1 MAAYKYG
8 DLDVP
13 LGQKSSKEFEKS
25 KKVQKFQK
33 VRRDPQLQT
42 TILSK
47 QLFCN
52 ISFFCRKLMPSF
64 PPMPSW
70 APTWQIIFQV
80 IRTALVLKPQKR
92 RHRAGRNDRRRLLST
107 LGLGRVHPAAPHLCA
122 FALSWLTDMMIASS
136 ASLNC
141 PDKAFQGLISYRR
154 SQELKSQDPEL
165 VCCWETVGVVR

>member
-25 KKVQKFQK
+25 KKSPK
-33 VRRDPQLQT
+33 VPKSSKRPTTTNYYFIQAIILQYF
-42 TILSK
+42 L
-47 QLFCN
+47 
-52 ISFFCRKLMPSF
+52 FCRKLMPSF
-64 PPMPSW
+64 PPLPSW

-122 FALSWLTDMMIASS
+122 FALSWFTDMMIASS

-141 PDKAFQGLISYRR
+141 PDKAFQGWISYRR
-154 SQELKSQDPEL
+154 SQELKCQDPEL
-165 VCCWETVGVVR
+165 VCCWENVDVVR